1 MTEREKMLAGLG
13 YDARDPELL
22 AGRRAAR
29 AALLKF
35 NGELDEDRRMALL
48 GELLGSFGKGSFVE
62 APFFCDYGT
71 NTHIGRDCFFNVN
84 VVILDSALVTVG
96 DRAQVAPG
104 VQLLTADHP
113 REASERAAGVE
124 LSKPLTV
131 GDDVWIGAGA
141 ILCPGVTVGSGSVI
155 GAGSVVTLDVPPAVI
170 AAGNPCR
177 VVRELRA

>member
-1 MTEREKMLAGLG
+1 MLAGLG
-13 YDARDPELL
+13 YDARDPEL
-22 AGRRAAR
+22 AAERRAAR
-29 AALLKF
+29 AVLLDF
-35 NGELDEDRRMALL
+35 NRELDEDRRMAML
-48 GELLGSFGKGSFVE
+48 GALLGSLGEGSFVE

-71 NTHIGRDCFFNVN
+71 NTHIGRGCFFNVN

-113 REASERAAGVE
+113 RDPAERAAGVE
-124 LSKPLTV
+124 LAQPLTI

-141 ILCPGVTVGSGSVI
+141 IVCPGISIGSGSVV
-155 GAGSVVTLDVPPAVI
+155 GAGSVVTRDVPPATI